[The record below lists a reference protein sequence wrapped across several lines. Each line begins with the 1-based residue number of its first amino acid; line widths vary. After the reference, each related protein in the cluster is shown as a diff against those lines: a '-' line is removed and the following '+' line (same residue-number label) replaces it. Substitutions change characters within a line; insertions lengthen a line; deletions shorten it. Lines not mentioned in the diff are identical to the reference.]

1 MDRQTEREYREALD
15 SLSFSSEG
23 KERIMKNLMEQQG
36 QAPVK
41 RQGIRTLRVALTAAA
56 LCAALIGTT
65 VAAQYFGV
73 RMVDGTGGDTDAD
86 VWMEGGI
93 AYYPVDSLSDELKA
107 LENEHTWLKFGSWQE
122 AEDFIGIDLMNN
134 PVLDASPAADYHL
147 KVVEEPYGIEV
158 SGRFLVSTSVGLDY
172 VRVQGCYEIGD
183 VDINVEGF
191 LYTERKTEKT
201 ADWDERFYGI
211 GFAEGTQT
219 SRENYTAPNGLEA
232 QVMAVERPSGHDTCM
247 AAFSLNGVP
256 FIVKASSHNGL
267 EEAQAALYQVLDGF
281 TV

>member
-1 MDRQTEREYREALD
+1 MGRLEQEYTEALD
-15 SLSFSSEG
+15 GLRFSDG
-23 KERIMKNLMEQQG
+23 RKERIMKNLMEQQG

-41 RQGIRTLRVALTAAA
+41 RRGIRTLRTVLIAAA

-107 LENEHTWLKFGSWQE
+107 LENEHAWLKFGSWQE

-134 PVLDASPAADYHL
+134 PVLDASPPADYHL
-147 KVVEEPYGIEV
+147 KIVEEPYGIEV
-158 SGRFLVSTSVGLDY
+158 SGRFLISTSVGLDY
-172 VRVQGCYEIGD
+172 IRVQGCYEMGD

-191 LYTERKTEKT
+191 LYTERKTEMA
-201 ADWDERFYGI
+201 ADWDERFLGM
-211 GFAEGTQT
+211 GFPEGTQT

-232 QVMAVERPSGHDTCM
+232 QVMAVERPSGHDTYM

-256 FIVKASSHNGL
+256 FIVKASSHNSL
-267 EEAQAALYQVLDGF
+267 EEARTALYRVLDGF
-281 TV
+281 EV